1 MREVLSLLC
10 GFKDYSLTSAI
21 YDLRSVK
28 TGANPFGSKRRS
40 QTKAFH
46 LCSTHLIFHQNTSI
60 LHPLL
65 SQFPPHFLA
74 SFAQSRLFPNRQG
87 GTQSLLPRNGVLVIT
102 AQLDELPEEYRC
114 HVPSST
120 STVKLCPKWFRK
132 LHNAQGKFQ
141 PQDSLSLV
149 SYHFMAFW
157 IYLLPLSFL
166 KGFKTM
172 YNDP

>member
-1 MREVLSLLC
+1 MAPKGGHRQKLFTFVPLTSFSIRTRPYCIHCFHNFHRTFWLLSPSHGC
-10 GFKDYSLTSAI
+10 SLT
-21 YDLRSVK
+21 DK
-28 TGANPFGSKRRS
+28 GA
-40 QTKAFH
+40 
-46 LCSTHLIFHQNTSI
+46 
-60 LHPLL
+60 
-65 SQFPPHFLA
+65 
-74 SFAQSRLFPNRQG
+74 
-87 GTQSLLPRNGVLVIT
+87 QSLLPRNGVLVIT

-132 LHNAQGKFQ
+132 LHNAPGKFQ